1 MTISGRDCTQDWQE
15 QVSAALANETS
26 LRIRGT
32 GSKDFLGEQVQ
43 ADGEI
48 CTLAHSGIMDYAPT
62 ELVLTARS
70 GTRLSEVNAALAAH
84 GQFWPCEPPLFG
96 GEEHAGEE
104 NAGEENGDATLGGA
118 VAAGMSGPG
127 RVAYGAVRDFV
138 LGAGIVTGT
147 GKALQF
153 GGRVMKNVAGYDVSR
168 LLAGSFGTLGLIT
181 DVSIKVLPLPEQV
194 LTLAWQES
202 IGQAQARFLAA
213 SSSTTPC
220 TAAAWLAGTSYM
232 RFGGSTLGVQAA
244 QRQLGGELVADAIW
258 RQLRD
263 HQLPLL
269 ASANSLWR
277 LSVAPAAGTLLAETQ
292 VLDWHG
298 GQRWLCDPASDPR
311 VGLEAGHATL
321 FRAPAEFRAPAATT
335 TPRFQPLTPVVRDIH
350 SRLKQQFDPG
360 RLFNPGRLYRD
371 L

>member
-1 MTISGRDCTQDWQE
+1 MTVSGRDCTQDWQA
-15 QVSAALANETS
+15 QVSAALAGNTS
-26 LRIRGT
+26 LRIRGL

-43 ADGEI
+43 ADGDI
-48 CTLAHSGIMDYAPT
+48 CTLAHNGILDYAPT

-70 GTRLSEVNAALAAH
+70 GTRLSEINAALAAH

-96 GEEHAGEE
+96 GQQ
-104 NAGEENGDATLGGA
+104 NGDATLGGA
-118 VAAGMSGPG
+118 VAAGLAGPG

-153 GGRVMKNVAGYDVSR
+153 GGRVMKNVAGYDVAR
-168 LLAGSFGTLGLIT
+168 LLAGSMGTLGLIT

-194 LTLAWQES
+194 LTLAWPETIS
-202 IGQAQARFLAA
+202 QAQARFLQA
-213 SSSTTPC
+213 SLTTTPC

-232 RFGGSTLGVQAA
+232 RFAGSALGVQAA
-244 QRQLGGELVADAIW
+244 HQRLGGELVADDIW

-269 ASANSLWR
+269 AAANNLWR
-277 LSVAPAAGTLLAETQ
+277 VSVAPAASALLTQTQ

-298 GQRWLCDPASDPR
+298 GQRWLCDPLADPR
-311 VGLEAGHATL
+311 VGLEGGHATL
-321 FRAPAEFRAPAATT
+321 FRAPAEFSAPAATAT
-335 TPRFQPLTPVVRDIH
+335 ARFQPLTAVVRDLH
-350 SRLKQQFDPG
+350 LRLKQQFDPG